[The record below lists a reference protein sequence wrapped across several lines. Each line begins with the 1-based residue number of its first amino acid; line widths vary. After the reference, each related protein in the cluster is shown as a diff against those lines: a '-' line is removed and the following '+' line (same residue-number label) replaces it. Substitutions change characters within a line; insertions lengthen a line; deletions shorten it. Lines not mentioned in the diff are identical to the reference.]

1 MSVSTKTQSSVKGS
15 KGRRSTTGVLSWKKN
30 GNHFAAA
37 DAAAAALP
45 EPIAYLGGKQRSANR
60 RAKCHKQFEELAQVI
75 CAMNSSTLLGTEV
88 AGSSTR
94 SASVASPS
102 PSLSLP
108 TEQLFPTL
116 QVGYLARALGLN
128 VSNQQAA
135 SIVELVEDDGPSTGF
150 VNRRKLGHV
159 LVDAIMTGTLGGP
172 TLHAFAA
179 ENLAAITSASDDG
192 PVRLSAERL
201 ANFVPSVCV
210 REEEVTLLR
219 AFEAL
224 DKDQKGY
231 LEMVELRAAMMEGDE
246 CFSSEEVDD
255 MWMAMLDPETNRAY
269 YRDFAEILARE

>member
-1 MSVSTKTQSSVKGS
+1 MSVSAKAQGSVKGS
-15 KGRRSTTGVLSWKKN
+15 KGHSSTTGGPSKN
-30 GNHFAAA
+30 NRNHFTAA

-45 EPIAYLGGKQRSANR
+45 DPIAYLGGKQRSANR
-60 RAKCHKQFEELAQVI
+60 RAKCHKQFEEIARAI
-75 CAMNSSTLLGTEV
+75 CAMNSSTLPVTEA
-88 AGSSTR
+88 AGSSSR
-94 SASVASPS
+94 CASVASPS
-102 PSLSLP
+102 PSSNLT

-150 VNRRKLGHV
+150 VDRRKLGHV
-159 LVDAIMTGTLGGP
+159 LVDAMMTGTLGGP

-179 ENLAAITSASDDG
+179 ENFAATTPASDDG

-201 ANFVPSVCV
+201 VNFVPSVCV

-224 DKDQKGY
+224 DKEQKGY
-231 LEMVELRAAMMEGDE
+231 LEEVELRAAMMEGDE
-246 CFSSEEVDD
+246 CFSSEEVDN
-255 MWMAMLDPETNRAY
+255 MWMAMLDPETNRAH
-269 YRDFAEILARE
+269 YRDFAEILARD